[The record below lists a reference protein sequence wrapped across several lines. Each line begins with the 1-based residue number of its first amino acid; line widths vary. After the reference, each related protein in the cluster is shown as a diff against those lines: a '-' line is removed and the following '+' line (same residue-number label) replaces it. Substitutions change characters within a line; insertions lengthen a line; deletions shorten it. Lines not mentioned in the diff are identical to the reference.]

1 MRVSKRG
8 QVLELAG
15 KFRHPVE
22 TPCDLWKQDL
32 EGVAVDDDVG
42 VVRHVARR
50 RAKVND
56 ATS

>member
-1 MRVSKRG
+1 MRVSQRG

-22 TPCDLWKQDL
+22 TPCDLRQQDL